1 MICIGLYCMYVC
13 MCVCIYVILVYVC
26 WLYVFINIYIYI
38 SYHIYIY
45 LHERAATLA
54 VSFRGLRGHRG
65 QRGHRGHVPRDCPVT
80 PCVLYICPRGAWHL
94 RSERCSGFTK
104 DQWRYDGDM
113 YIIMYISYI
122 MLYHVLL
129 YHVISSYII
138 ISCCIMLYHVVS
150 VSMLCLWF
158 FGDLLVSIR
167 GLSRRIRDTLSAW
180 AFAAACV
187 AVRVALKWSERRKT

>member
-1 MICIGLYCMYVC
+1 MCSLIC
-13 MCVCIYVILVYVC
+13 
-26 WLYVFINIYIYI
+26 IYIY
-38 SYHIYIY
+38 HIIYTYICMR
-45 LHERAATLA
+45 EQQTLA

-138 ISCCIMLYHVVS
+138 ISCCIMLYQYLCYVCGFLVICWCQLEDYHDVS
-150 VSMLCLWF
+150 V
-158 FGDLLVSIR
+158 
-167 GLSRRIRDTLSAW
+167 TLYRPEPLQLH
-180 AFAAACV
+180 V
-187 AVRVALKWSERRKT
+187 